1 MLQAEMGKGRK
12 KINETRKKTREIK
25 ELQRLND
32 VKYFNKVQTSQM
44 EEIKL
49 RGKYEERMK
58 TANDIKEKKF
68 RIFTEKQREVE
79 QYKQEKRRNK

>member
-1 MLQAEMGKGRK
+1 MLQAEMVKGRK

-32 VKYFNKVQTSQM
+32 VKYFNKLHTSQV
-44 EEIKL
+44 EETKL

>member
-1 MLQAEMGKGRK
+1 MAKGRK

-44 EEIKL
+44 EETKL

>member
-1 MLQAEMGKGRK
+1 MLQAEMVKGRK

-32 VKYFNKVQTSQM
+32 VKYFNKLQTSQV
-44 EEIKL
+44 EETKL